1 MAYQDRWVRGA
12 TQATGDR
19 SCEARYELIRSV
31 VDEYRRTITL
41 WDLGA
46 NLGYFGCRLAEECGA
61 VSIMVE
67 QRPALAEVCRE
78 NAIPTTVAM
87 THSLSAEDL
96 KELACSEHAD
106 VVLALN
112 VLHHMDDWPE
122 ALTAIKWLGHDVLI
136 ETPGRGDTGSAHYSR
151 SQAILD
157 TIETMGGS
165 VVGWSDSHVTAGVR
179 RPMYRITNKKMTLLS
194 GYAYRGRVR
203 ARGPHPPRMHE
214 IASTLDTKTVRFSD
228 GEERPWHPGVNL
240 WNWLQMGGSY
250 PDRATV
256 RRLVQ
261 KAADGLQSSHG
272 DFKPWNL
279 ILQGQSLQVI
289 DHGHRMS
296 VNDAKGL
303 GQTLAWID
311 RPELAYAR

>member
-1 MAYQDRWVRGA
+1 
-12 TQATGDR
+12 
-19 SCEARYELIRSV
+19 LIRSV

-96 KELACSEHAD
+96 KELAASEHAD

-112 VLHHMDDWPE
+112 VLHHMYDWAPALE
-122 ALTAIKWLGHDVLI
+122 AILALGQDVII
-136 ETPGRGDTGSAHYSR
+136 ETPGRDDTGSAHYSR

-157 TIETMGGS
+157 AIEALGGS
-165 VVGWSDSHVTAGVR
+165 VVGWADSHVTAGVK
-179 RPMYRITNKKMTLLS
+179 RPVYRFSQTKAS
-194 GYAYRGRVR
+194 VWASYAYRGRVR
-203 ARGPHPPRMHE
+203 VRGPHPVRE
-214 IASTLDTKTVRFSD
+214 NQIASTLDTKTVRFSD

>member
-19 SCEARYELIRSV
+19 ACEARYELIRSV

-46 NLGYFGCRLAEECGA
+46 NLGYFGCRLADECGA

-96 KELACSEHAD
+96 KELAASEHAD
-106 VVLALN
+106 VVLAMN
-112 VLHHMDDWPE
+112 VLHHMDDWAP
-122 ALTAIKWLGHDVLI
+122 ALDAILELGQDVII

-157 TIETMGGS
+157 AIEGLGGS
-165 VVGWSDSHVTAGVR
+165 VVGWTDSHVTAGVK
-179 RPMYRITNKKMTLLS
+179 RPVYRYTRKKYS
-194 GYAYRGRVR
+194 VWASYAYRGRVR
-203 ARGPHPPRMHE
+203 ARGPHPVRKNM
-214 IASTLDTKTVRFSD
+214 IASTPDEKWVHFSG
-228 GEERPWHPGVNL
+228 GESRAWHPGVNL